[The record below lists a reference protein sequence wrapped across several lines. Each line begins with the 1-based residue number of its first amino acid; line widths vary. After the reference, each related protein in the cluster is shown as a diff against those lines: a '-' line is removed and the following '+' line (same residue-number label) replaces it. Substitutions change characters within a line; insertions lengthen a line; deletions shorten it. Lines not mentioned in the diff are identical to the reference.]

1 MRESPQLRSH
11 GNNIFEAI
19 NAAVNSLDNNNLQ
32 NNSLV
37 ELGKKHSLYGA
48 KKSYFNIMQDAFIEV
63 FSEAIGPDF
72 NEQKKNAWLKCFD
85 FLTSQMCKGLVE

>member
-1 MRESPQLRSH
+1 MRENPQLRSH

-19 NAAVNSLDNNNLQ
+19 NAAVNSLDKNNQ
-32 NNSLV
+32 YNNSLV

-48 KKSYFNIMQDAFIEV
+48 KKSYFHIMQDAFIEV
-63 FSEAIGPDF
+63 LSETIGSDF
-72 NEQKKNAWLKCFD
+72 NDQKKNAWLKCFE